1 MGRHTEVFMRH
12 RLLRLALTLS
22 VLALSGAALAWS
34 GKAPFTAMVHDHEYH
49 DVALESDGCKVRY
62 RLYFNAPEARYAEKN
77 GVRGYYRFKARIKL
91 HGDKTV
97 TSPVFGN
104 SGAGERVYAA
114 AYDTTSEGC
123 WAKDAQKLAG
133 VDVEGCRGR
142 DCTPAPFH

>member
-62 RLYFNAPEARYAEKN
+62 RLYFDAPEARYAEKN

-142 DCTPAPFH
+142 NCTPAPFH